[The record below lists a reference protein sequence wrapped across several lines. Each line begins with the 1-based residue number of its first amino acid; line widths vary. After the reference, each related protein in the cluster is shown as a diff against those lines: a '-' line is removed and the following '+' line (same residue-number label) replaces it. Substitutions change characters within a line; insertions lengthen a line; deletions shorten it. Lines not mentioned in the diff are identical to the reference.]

1 MRKVECE
8 MSLSLREEAMLM
20 LLEQVYL
27 AFIYILFFE
36 LVIVT
41 AVVISLSVALV
52 VAIRKLHSKKTHLC
66 LVIRDVFYY

>member
-1 MRKVECE
+1 MRKAECGV
-8 MSLSLREEAMLM
+8 SLSLREEAMLM

-41 AVVISLSVALV
+41 AVVIGLFVALI
-52 VAIRKLHSKKTHLC
+52 VAIRKLHNKKNTSLPGN
-66 LVIRDVFYY
+66 